1 MRGLPLVDALDL
13 RAKALRTR
21 VALLL
26 LAALVIGLALVGVLL
41 LRDAGARTAALL
53 PAGSDAIVVL
63 DLSASIDTDTYSRI
77 GLTLQDLAR
86 SRARIGLVVFSDQAY
101 EALPPGVPA
110 STLEPFVRYFTL
122 PKQVGGAAPAFPPN
136 PWTRSFSA
144 GTRIGAGL
152 EVAHDL
158 ALQQPHGRPTV
169 VLISDLDDSPSDL
182 ARLTGIVLAYKRD
195 HIPLQVVGLNPSLAN
210 QTFFTKLLGVGA
222 ATHIVPAANP
232 LSPPS
237 EQTTAPFPWAA
248 VLAVAGTLLFL
259 AALLG
264 ASARLTLPET
274 RR

>member
-1 MRGLPLVDALDL
+1 MRALPLVDALDL

-21 VALLL
+21 IVLLV
-26 LAALVIGLALVGVLL
+26 LAVLVIGLAAVGLLL
-41 LRDAGARTAALL
+41 LRDAGARTATLL

-101 EALPPGVPA
+101 EALPPDVPA
-110 STLEPFVRYFTL
+110 STLAPLVRYFTL

-136 PWTRSFSA
+136 PWTRTFSA

-152 EVAHDL
+152 ELAHDL
-158 ALQQPHGRPTV
+158 ALQQPHSHPTV

-195 HIPLQVVGLNPSLAN
+195 HIQLKVVGLNPSLAD

-237 EQTTAPFPWAA
+237 ERTTAPFPWAC
-248 VLAVAGTLLFL
+248 VVAFAGALLFL
-259 AALLG
+259 AAFLG
-264 ASARLTLPET
+264 TSARLTLPEPQQ
-274 RR
+274 

>member
-13 RAKALRTR
+13 RANARRTR
-21 VALLL
+21 FVLLV
-26 LAALVIGLALVGVLL
+26 LAALVVGLAVEGVLL
-41 LRDAGARTAALL
+41 LRDAGARTATLL

-63 DLSASIDTDTYSRI
+63 DLSASIDSDTYSRI

-110 STLEPFVRYFTL
+110 STLAPLVRYFTL
-122 PKQVGGAAPAFPPN
+122 PKQVGGAAPSFPPN
-136 PWTRSFSA
+136 PWTRTFSA

-152 EVAHDL
+152 ELAHDL

-169 VLISDLDDSPSDL
+169 ILISDLDDSPSDL
-182 ARLTGIVLAYKRD
+182 PRLTGIVLAFKRD
-195 HIPLQVVGLNPSLAN
+195 HVPLKVVGLNPSLSDE
-210 QTFFTKLLGVGA
+210 TFFTKLLGAGA

-232 LSPPS
+232 LSPPA
-237 EQTTAPFPWAA
+237 ETTMAPFPWAC
-248 VLAVAGTLLFL
+248 VLAFAGALLFL

-264 ASARLTLPET
+264 SSARLTLPEAQQ
-274 RR
+274 